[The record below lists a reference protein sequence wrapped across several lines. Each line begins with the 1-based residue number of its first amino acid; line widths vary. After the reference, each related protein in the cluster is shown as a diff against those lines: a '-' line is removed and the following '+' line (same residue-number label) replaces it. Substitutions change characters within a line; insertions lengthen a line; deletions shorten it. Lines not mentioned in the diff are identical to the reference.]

1 MIKQKGF
8 SLIEL
13 LVVVAIIGILAAV
26 GVVAYNGYTK
36 GAKAASSKSNQ
47 ASVVKYIAAEIKK
60 CDMGEAKAM
69 SENLDCN
76 SKIPS
81 AIITAAK
88 TALSD
93 FKNPHSTKEAA
104 VTDSGSYTSDT
115 DVGYTR
121 LIKKSST
128 TIEVGTCFQKPC
140 STTANQTTNEVEVE

>member
-60 CDMGEAKAM
+60 CDMGETKAM
-69 SENLDCN
+69 SDNLTCSGKN
-76 SKIPS
+76 SS
-81 AIITAAK
+81 SVVTAAT

-93 FKNPHSTKEAA
+93 FKNPHSTGEAA
-104 VTDSGSYTSDT
+104 VSSGSYTSDT
-115 DVGYTR
+115 DVGFTR
-121 LIKKSST
+121 LSSSGS
-128 TIEVGTCFQKPC
+128 TITIGTCFQTGC
-140 STTANQTTNEVEVE
+140 SDTANQSTNTVEVE

>member
-60 CDMGEAKAM
+60 CDMGDLKVM
-69 SENLDCN
+69 DTNLTCKDKDA
-76 SKIPS
+76 SK
-81 AIITAAK
+81 IITAAI

-93 FKNPHSTKEAA
+93 FKNPHSTADAA
-104 VTDSGSYTSDT
+104 VSSGSYTSDT
-115 DVGYTR
+115 DVGFTR
-121 LIKKSST
+121 LSSSGS
-128 TIEVGTCFQKPC
+128 TITIGTCFQTGC
-140 STTANQTTNEVEVE
+140 SDTANQSTNTVEVE

>member
-60 CDMGEAKAM
+60 CDMGETKAM
-69 SENLDCN
+69 SDNLTCSGKN
-76 SKIPS
+76 ASKVV
-81 AIITAAK
+81 TAAT

-93 FKNPHSTKEAA
+93 FKNPHSTADAA
-104 VTDSGSYTSDT
+104 VSSGSYTSDT
-115 DVGYTR
+115 DVGFTR
-121 LIKKSST
+121 LSSSGE
-128 TIEVGTCFQKPC
+128 TITIGTCFQTSC
-140 STTANQTTNEVEVE
+140 SEVANQNTNTVDVE

>member
-60 CDMGEAKAM
+60 CDMGETKAM
-69 SENLDCN
+69 SDNLTCTG
-76 SKIPS
+76 KS
-81 AIITAAK
+81 ASSVVTAAK
-88 TALSD
+88 NALSD
-93 FKNPHSTKEAA
+93 FKNPHSTANAA

-115 DVGYTR
+115 DVGFTR
-121 LIKKSST
+121 LSSSGS
-128 TIEVGTCFQKPC
+128 TITIGTCFQTAC
-140 STTANQTTNEVEVE
+140 STTANQTTNTVEIE

>member
-60 CDMGEAKAM
+60 CDMGETKAM
-69 SENLDCN
+69 SDNLTCSGKDA
-76 SKIPS
+76 SKV
-81 AIITAAK
+81 ITAAK
-88 TALSD
+88 EALSD
-93 FKNPHSTKEAA
+93 FKNPHATGNVA
-104 VTDSGSYTSDT
+104 VSSGSYTSDT

-121 LIKKSST
+121 LSSSGS
-128 TIEVGTCFQKPC
+128 TITIGTCFQTGC
-140 STTANQTTNEVEVE
+140 SDAANQSTNTVEIE

>member
-60 CDMGEAKAM
+60 CDMGETKAM
-69 SENLDCN
+69 SDELTCSGKNAN
-76 SKIPS
+76 SVLK
-81 AIITAAK
+81 AAK
-88 TALSD
+88 VALSD

-104 VTDSGSYTSDT
+104 VTDGGSYTGDT
-115 DVGYTR
+115 DVGFTR
-121 LIKKSST
+121 LTAKNST
-128 TIEVGTCFQKPC
+128 TIEIGTCFQTAC
-140 STTANQTTNEVEVE
+140 STTANQSTNTVEVE

>member
-60 CDMGEAKAM
+60 CDMGETKAM
-69 SENLDCN
+69 SDNLTC
-76 SKIPS
+76 SGKS
-81 AIITAAK
+81 ASSVVTAAT

-93 FKNPHSTKEAA
+93 FKNPHSTGEAA
-104 VTDSGSYTSDT
+104 VSSGSYTSDT
-115 DVGYTR
+115 DVGFTR
-121 LIKKSST
+121 LSSSGS
-128 TIEVGTCFQKPC
+128 TITIGTCFQTAC
-140 STTANQTTNEVEVE
+140 STTANQSTNTVEVE

>member
-60 CDMGEAKAM
+60 CDMGETKAM
-69 SENLDCN
+69 SDNLTCSGKDA
-76 SKIPS
+76 SKV
-81 AIITAAK
+81 ITAAT

-93 FKNPHSTKEAA
+93 FKNPHSTSDAA
-104 VTDSGSYTSDT
+104 VSSGSYTSDT
-115 DVGYTR
+115 DVGFTR
-121 LIKKSST
+121 LSSSGS
-128 TIEVGTCFQKPC
+128 TITIGTCFQTVC
-140 STTANQTTNEVEVE
+140 SDAANQSTNTVEVE

>member
-60 CDMGEAKAM
+60 CDLAELTAM
-69 SENLDCN
+69 SGNLDCKDKAA
-76 SKIPS
+76 SS
-81 AIITAAK
+81 IITAAK

-93 FKNPHSTKEAA
+93 FKNPHSTKDPA
-104 VTDSGSYTSDT
+104 VSDGGTYTSDS

-140 STTANQTTNEVEVE
+140 STTANQTTNEVEVD